1 MYWRPLTM
9 TVCGDGVPIG
19 TESPA
24 ETASACASLLFPV
37 RKRSGSRKESRR
49 PNRRAMKPT
58 SRAAIMVPSLTPS
71 RRWAKIRERIALRI
85 HKKEHDHGQVNEI
98 SEQDGDRDLQ
108 QMLRLK
114 VPAQDDELDQ
124 DQQKAERDREL
135 SQCKRKIQD
144 EHIRDR

>member
-1 MYWRPLTM
+1 MYT
-9 TVCGDGVPIG
+9 
-19 TESPA
+19 
-24 ETASACASLLFPV
+24 
-37 RKRSGSRKESRR
+37 
-49 PNRRAMKPT
+49 PNPT
-58 SRAAIMVPSLTPS
+58 SDQQVNH
-71 RRWAKIRERIALRI
+71 RRKIALRI

-114 VPAQDDELDQ
+114 IPAQDDELDQ

-135 SQCKRKIQD
+135 SQCKRKIQA